1 MPEGDFWFSTQEEAA
16 YSSNSFPLEWK
27 DALLP

>member
-1 MPEGDFWFSTQEEAA
+1 MPEGDFLFSTQEEAA
-16 YSSNSFPLEWK
+16 YSSNTSPWEWK

>member
-1 MPEGDFWFSTQEEAA
+1 MPEGDFLFSTQEEAA
-16 YSSNSFPLEWK
+16 YSANTSPCEWK